1 MINTITLMAATNAM
15 LASDAHT
22 ALYSPFA
29 NPTPPNCRQPNGPSD
44 RKARKERARELTRLR
59 EEAIHSGAAVRKTR
73 RSKRRRK

>member
-1 MINTITLMAATNAM
+1 MIKAVTLMAATNAM

-29 NPTPPNCRQPNGPSD
+29 NPTPPNCLQPNGPAD

-59 EEAIHSGAAVRKTR
+59 EKELRSGAAVQKPR
-73 RSKRRRK
+73 RSKRRRR